1 MNGLDDMIRKH
12 SSRFV
17 YALAVGL
24 LAAGCASSS
33 SESAVG
39 DSREPNPA
47 AQTRDDDTEQLPPP
61 GYGTLRQDQF
71 TVPLEVGLVGVKVTP
86 MAEEVI
92 RLAAPDTYQ
101 RLKSL
106 RGSRSSQIQ
115 DIARRNG
122 LRQEPLV
129 VLVSFFTRQQQEEF
143 FPTEVQILSRGIL
156 YFPLGI
162 VPLTPDWGQQQLMQQ
177 VTQSALY
184 VFDPAID
191 LEVVLTVEY
200 RGVQSAR
207 WISVVSTL
215 ETERARVFARAKS

>member
-1 MNGLDDMIRKH
+1 M
-12 SSRFV
+12 
-17 YALAVGL
+17 
-24 LAAGCASSS
+24 
-33 SESAVG
+33 G
-39 DSREPNPA
+39 DSREPAPA

>member
-1 MNGLDDMIRKH
+1 
-12 SSRFV
+12 
-17 YALAVGL
+17 
-24 LAAGCASSS
+24 
-33 SESAVG
+33 
-39 DSREPNPA
+39 
-47 AQTRDDDTEQLPPP
+47 
-61 GYGTLRQDQF
+61 
-71 TVPLEVGLVGVKVTP
+71 

>member
-1 MNGLDDMIRKH
+1 M
-12 SSRFV
+12 
-17 YALAVGL
+17 
-24 LAAGCASSS
+24 
-33 SESAVG
+33 G
-39 DSREPNPA
+39 DSREPAPA

-106 RGSRSSQIQ
+106 RGSRSAQIQ